1 MWAVTVYRDN
11 GYSEE
16 NYSKQFDD
24 EDDAIN
30 FFSDEVKYEFDE
42 EIESGLVSD
51 QEIQNIINQGI
62 YIYESDA
69 YDVTISLELIGEED
83 LEDEDTI

>member
-16 NYSKQFDD
+16 NYANHFED
-24 EDDAIN
+24 ENDAIT
-30 FFSDEVKYEFDE
+30 FFSDEIKYEFDE
-42 EIESGLVSD
+42 EIETGVVSD
-51 QEIQNIINQGI
+51 QEVQNIVNQGI

-69 YDVTISLELIGEED
+69 YDVTISLELIGEGD
-83 LEDEDTI
+83 LEDEDII